1 MTTAFIPPDEAE
13 VASVVREAAA
23 RRTPLAVEGGGTR
36 RGLGRPMQTAATL
49 STAKLR
55 GVTLYEPTE
64 LVLSARAGTP
74 LAEVEALL
82 AKHGQRLAFEPMDH
96 RPLQGSGGEPTLGG
110 IVAANV
116 SGPRRIE
123 AGAARDTLIGV
134 RAVTGRGEAVKSGGR
149 VMKNVTGYDLVKFLA
164 GSYGTL
170 AVLSEVTFKVLPKPE
185 TEATLVL
192 SGLDERRA
200 VAAL

>member
-1 MTTAFIPPDEAE
+1 MAAALQPADEEELTEA
-13 VASVVREAAA
+13 VREAAG
-23 RRTPLAVEGGGTR
+23 RRSPLAVEGGGTR

-96 RPLQGSGGEPTLGG
+96 RVLYGSDGEPTVGG
-110 IVAANV
+110 VVAANV
-116 SGPRRIE
+116 SHTRSPVS
-123 AGAARDTLIGV
+123 A
-134 RAVTGRGEAVKSGGR
+134 
-149 VMKNVTGYDLVKFLA
+149 
-164 GSYGTL
+164 
-170 AVLSEVTFKVLPKPE
+170 FKQRSWP
-185 TEATLVL
+185 
-192 SGLDERRA
+192 
-200 VAAL
+200 